1 MRFSELVYVAPLWE
15 RMPNRFA
22 ISPCCCYLVGHLRCA
37 TTNAAVDPRGTCS
50 LTQFRRSYFR
60 MRRHNQNGA
69 GSVSYH
75 TLRRAANQHV
85 LESGPS
91 MRRCNDKIGIAIFGE
106 RANLLDRRADL
117 DRGFKFYAAKF
128 RRAHELSHLSL
139 GIFARSVFQSG
150 EVVHGIT
157 IARVGIAEMNG
168 MKGYQLRR
176 NPIGELDRIIE
187 PLQRTAGKIQR
198 HENFVESLFTLPR
211 NKHRTG

>member
-1 MRFSELVYVAPLWE
+1 MPSAPGS
-15 RMPNRFA
+15 A
-22 ISPCCCYLVGHLRCA
+22 C
-37 TTNAAVDPRGTCS
+37 
-50 LTQFRRSYFR
+50 QFLRSYLR

-69 GSVSYH
+69 GSMLH
-75 TLRRAANQHV
+75 HALRRAANEHV

-91 MRRCNDKIGIAIFGE
+91 MRRCNNKIEIAIFGE

-157 IARVGIAEMNG
+157 ITRVCIPEMNG
-168 MKGYQLRR
+168 MKEYQLRR

-187 PLQRTAGKIQR
+187 PLQRTAGKIHR
-198 HENFVESLFTLPR
+198 HENFVESSFTLPR